1 MRTPGH
7 GAEWRAG
14 LFLGVYVLKEQQSVW
29 DYQRN
34 YPERPD
40 ACYTFLPGVA
50 PTEEAFVARNVVVA
64 DREHPN
70 RGWTHACVKGFVKG
84 IPPADIEASNRGLP
98 TRMGRWGD
106 SAR

>member
-1 MRTPGH
+1 M
-7 GAEWRAG
+7 
-14 LFLGVYVLKEQQSVW
+14 LKEQQSVW

-34 YPERPD
+34 YPERSD

-70 RGWTHACVKGFVKG
+70 RGWTHACRKGRVKG
-84 IPPADIEASNRGLP
+84 IPPADIETMHRAKDMRGSSFCNA
-98 TRMGRWGD
+98 M
-106 SAR
+106 